1 MFSASPK
8 NRSDAIVG
16 GKSKNNLLTRYQM
29 VTGKS
34 DSLAPHD
41 LHISI
46 SNLHFC
52 DKTKFALVETILE
65 QLIYK

>member
-1 MFSASPK
+1 
-8 NRSDAIVG
+8 
-16 GKSKNNLLTRYQM
+16 M

-46 SNLHFC
+46 SSLHFC
-52 DKTKFALVETILE
+52 DKTKFAHVEAILE